1 MTYSED
7 HIALAAEYALGTL
20 AADERALVETMMIVD
35 PGFREVV
42 EAWDRKLG
50 SLQQMVAPIEPPP
63 HLWENIKAAAGLVP
77 PAPAAV
83 EESPSAPAVTEEAPA
98 ALAVADEPE
107 LHAAAED
114 AAVAAVPEMPALDTA
129 PAREI
134 APGPEI
140 VAEPVAV
147 PASNV
152 VPIAE
157 RRRGVVAFGAFM
169 TAVAAMLAGVVALQ
183 VHRPDLLPEPLRVK
197 PKVEVVRV
205 AAPPPPQ
212 AAQLVA
218 VLQQSAALPAF
229 ILTMDT
235 ATRNFTV
242 RRVGAAPQPG
252 KSYELWLV
260 SDKLPRPRSLGVIGG
275 SDFTIRPSLAA
286 YDGETINRATYV
298 VTLEPEGGS
307 PDGSATGPI
316 LYTGKLVESVPEL
329 PAAAR

>member
-42 EAWDRKLG
+42 EAWDRKLAP
-50 SLQQMVAPIEPPP
+50 LQQMVAPIEPPP

-77 PAPAAV
+77 PAPAVA
-83 EESPSAPAVTEEAPA
+83 EEAMPAPSVEDTPQPDTAAAAASETPVSEA
-98 ALAVADEPE
+98 ALSSSPEVVAG
-107 LHAAAED
+107 
-114 AAVAAVPEMPALDTA
+114 PA
-129 PAREI
+129 I
-134 APGPEI
+134 A
-140 VAEPVAV
+140 

-152 VPIAE
+152 AAIAE
-157 RRRGVVAFGAFM
+157 RRRGGGAFGAVM
-169 TAVAAMLAGVVALQ
+169 TAVAAALAGVIALQ
-183 VHRPDLLPEPLRVK
+183 VYRPDLLPEQLRVK

-212 AAQLVA
+212 AAQYVA
-218 VLQQSAALPAF
+218 VLQQNAALPAF

-235 ATRNFTV
+235 ATKNFTV

-260 SDKLPRPRSLGVIGG
+260 SDRLQRPRSLGVIGG

-286 YDGETINRATYV
+286 YDSETVNRATYA
-298 VTLEPEGGS
+298 VTIEPEGGS
-307 PDGSATGPI
+307 PTGIATGPI

-329 PAAAR
+329 PPQPR